1 MFKIVRQEA
10 VWEDK
15 KLTLETGKIARQASG
30 AVMVGHGDTRIL
42 CTVTASHDPIKV
54 DFLPLSVHY
63 QEKAFSA
70 GRFPG
75 GFHKREGKPS
85 DREVLISRLIDRALR
100 PLFPSDFYHEIQ
112 VICTVLSF
120 DPHVDAAAA
129 SILGAS
135 AALMVSGLPFKGP
148 VAALRLGHEDGKF
161 VCSSLASKEFNLVVA
176 GTREGVVM
184 VECAAQE
191 KSEEF
196 IVDALDF
203 AQSALVPLIDC
214 ITEFASKAA
223 KAPFIYDHQ
232 EHSRTLLKEKIENHG
247 APYWNELCSIKDR
260 YHRRDRLA
268 HVKKE
273 IAHRLKEEGETE
285 EGHFSS
291 VFSKVWRNKIR
302 HFILTEKK
310 RLDGRSYDE
319 VRSISCEVGFL
330 PRAHGSALFTRGD
343 TQAIVSVTLGGK
355 EDAQL
360 VDGLTGAY
368 KDPFLL
374 HYNFP
379 SFAVGEI
386 GKVGSP
392 GRREVGHGKLAWH
405 ALRSVLS
412 SNELPYTIRI
422 VSDITES
429 CGSSSMATVCGGSL
443 ALMDAGIAI
452 SHPVAGIAMG
462 LVQESFGVALLSDIS
477 GLEDGIGDMDFKVAG
492 TVNGVTAVQM
502 DLKGQPLSREFMAQA
517 LDQAC
522 KGRLSILESMQTQSL
537 DRSRDRLSSYAP
549 VLSTVKIPVDK
560 IRDLIGPGGKVIREI
575 CETTG
580 SKIDIADDG
589 TVSIFAQDAKSA
601 ESTTHRIKQITGGP
615 AMGEVYDAMIVK
627 IMDFGA
633 FVALGFSPDV
643 IVHVS
648 EISSSHVE
656 DINKVLSVGDKI
668 KVKLIGLDPR
678 GRGKLSIKQ
687 V

>member
-1 MFKIVRQEA
+1 MFKIVRQEV
-10 VWEDK
+10 VWEGK
-15 KLTLETGKIARQASG
+15 KLVLETGKIARQALGS
-30 AVMVGHGDTRIL
+30 VMVSHGDTRIL
-42 CTVTASHDPIKV
+42 CTVTASHEPLKA

-112 VICTVLSF
+112 VVCTVLSF
-120 DPHVDAAAA
+120 DPQIDTAAGA
-129 SILGAS
+129 ILGAS

-148 VAALRLGHEDGKF
+148 VAALRLGHEGGKF
-161 VCSSLASKEFNLVVA
+161 VCSSLAPQEFNLVVA

-184 VECAAQE
+184 VECSAQE

-196 IVDALDF
+196 IVDALEF
-203 AQSALVPLIDC
+203 AQSALVPLIEC
-214 ITEFASKAA
+214 ITEFAGKAA
-223 KAPFIYDHQ
+223 KAPFAYDHQ
-232 EHSRTLLKEKIENHG
+232 GHSRNVLKEKIENHG
-247 APYWNELCSIKDR
+247 APYWAELCSIQDR
-260 YHRRDRLA
+260 YQRRDRLA
-268 HVKKE
+268 HVKKD
-273 IAHRLKEEGETE
+273 IAHRLKEEGEIE
-285 EGHFSS
+285 EEHFSS
-291 VFSKVWRNKIR
+291 VFSKVWRDKIR

-319 VRSISCEVGFL
+319 VRPISCEVGIL

-368 KDPFLL
+368 KDSFLL

-379 SFAVGEI
+379 SFAVGEV
-386 GKVGSP
+386 GKMGST
-392 GRREVGHGKLAWH
+392 GRREIGHGKLACN

-412 SNELPYTIRI
+412 ASDLPYTIRI

-443 ALMDAGIAI
+443 ALMDAGISI

-517 LDQAC
+517 LGQAC
-522 KGRLSILESMQTQSL
+522 KGRLSILESMQAQSL
-537 DRSRDRLSSYAP
+537 DCSRDHLSSYAP

-589 TVSIFAQDAKSA
+589 TVSVFAQDAKSA
-601 ESTTHRIKQITGGP
+601 ESTTNRIKQITGGP

-633 FVALGFSPDV
+633 FVDFGFSQDGM
-643 IVHVS
+643 VHVS

-656 DINKVLSVGDKI
+656 DINKVLSVGDKV